1 MICVQVSA
9 FADLA
14 SWRYSGEMASSL
26 MGLEG
31 LEPMEHLCSP
41 LRWLRQTGH
50 LLVDS
55 ASFRKRL
62 LALLDFVAVPVTVT
76 QASLRVE
83 LLGRMTTKGPRPKK
97 EPTWAR

>member
-1 MICVQVSA
+1 
-9 FADLA
+9 
-14 SWRYSGEMASSL
+14 
-26 MGLEG
+26 
-31 LEPMEHLCSP
+31 MEHLCSP

-76 QASLRVE
+76 VTVTQASLRVE
-83 LLGRMTTKGPRPKK
+83 LLGRMTTKGPRPKQ